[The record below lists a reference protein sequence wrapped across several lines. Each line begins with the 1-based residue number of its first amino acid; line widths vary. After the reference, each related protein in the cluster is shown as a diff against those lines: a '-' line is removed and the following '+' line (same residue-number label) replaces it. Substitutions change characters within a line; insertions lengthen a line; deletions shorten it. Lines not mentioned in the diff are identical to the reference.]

1 MNYIEHTARQERNE
15 KYVSKTLVA
24 FRRVLTKGEEMFH
37 LDLGYVRVVR
47 RLPGSWKLSRIFVY
61 KRVEN

>member
-1 MNYIEHTARQERNE
+1 M
-15 KYVSKTLVA
+15 
-24 FRRVLTKGEEMFH
+24 FDGKGEMFH

-61 KRVEN
+61 RRVEN